1 MDPAVDQVLAERSR
15 HGRGPAMA
23 SLAGAL
29 ALHAAIAA
37 ALLILPRL
45 SPPPPPLDYVDV
57 KVVPAAALGAPRH
70 EPREKASPAQVP
82 PAPTQKPPATPATP
96 NPPNAPKPAEPEPP
110 KPVPAAPVLPQPA
123 PRDTP
128 PAKTEK
134 PKPEKPKPAVPDKRV
149 DPTTLPK
156 VLPPPRELLA
166 KRLGANDAKPPDSS
180 PSPPA
185 NPALPNRPGST
196 TGSPAGTL
204 PVGSSVATL
213 DNPDFTYDYY
223 IAQLLSSIDHNWTR
237 PPVGNGVRAVVSF
250 RIQRDG
256 SIAELAVRE
265 SSSFDNF
272 DLAALRAVQNAAPFP
287 PLPRAYRHDSLG
299 VNLIVR

>member
-1 MDPAVDQVLAERSR
+1 MDTAVDQVLAERSR

-23 SLAGAL
+23 SLGGAL

-37 ALLILPRL
+37 ALVILPRL

-70 EPREKASPAQVP
+70 EPREKAP
-82 PAPTQKPPATPATP
+82 PAPQPPPAE
-96 NPPNAPKPAEPEPP
+96 PPVTQAPVNRKPPKPAEEPP
-110 KPVPAAPVLPQPA
+110 KPAPAAPVLPQPA

-128 PAKTEK
+128 PAKPEK
-134 PKPEKPKPAVPDKRV
+134 PKPEKPKAAVPDKRV

-166 KRLGANDAKPPDSS
+166 KRLGANDAKPPDAP

-196 TGSPAGTL
+196 TGSPAGTQA
-204 PVGSSVATL
+204 VGSSVATL

-256 SIAELAVRE
+256 SIADLAVRE